1 MRSRPKPQARRA
13 GPSRPAAGGVSVRRG
28 VSLLLEVEHAQ
39 GKGSLWVYV
48 TEASETNSAENHKV
62 LLESLEKIVVIQMF
76 CTRGY
81 VTRRL
86 HGTQ

>member
-1 MRSRPKPQARRA
+1 M
-13 GPSRPAAGGVSVRRG
+13 
-28 VSLLLEVEHAQ
+28 LEVEHAQ